1 MHRLFISDVNLWR
14 SKIWRTTLSFAV
26 PPKYNQKQSKRKQTS
41 TLPEAGDHMSGVGTT
56 NIRHF
61 WLYKRDLQTRCFEC
75 RTSELNQRL
84 LSVKC
89 LHVPKN
95 TSSTGHL
102 VSY

>member
-1 MHRLFISDVNLWR
+1 
-14 SKIWRTTLSFAV
+14 
-26 PPKYNQKQSKRKQTS
+26 
-41 TLPEAGDHMSGVGTT
+41 MSGVGTT

-61 WLYKRDLQTRCFEC
+61 WLYKRDLQTQCFEC